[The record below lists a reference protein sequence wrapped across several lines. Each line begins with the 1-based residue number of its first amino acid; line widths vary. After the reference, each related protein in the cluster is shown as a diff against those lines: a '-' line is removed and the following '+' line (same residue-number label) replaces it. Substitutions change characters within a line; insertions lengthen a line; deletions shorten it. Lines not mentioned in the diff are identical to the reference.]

1 MTLRPLVVCLL
12 AIWLAGCE
20 MLPRPSFESPSERN
34 SAVTP
39 SNDCYAERPSFVDEG
54 CLLSNWV
61 DFGLASQRGDRAW
74 RNTML
79 ERLEGEAAERRLA
92 RAVALSWGNQR
103 QWKQASEL
111 FKADLSAAPRSLQP
125 LLRYWLNE
133 LERRRA
139 MVGRLSAAQS
149 SRADSE
155 ASRAALEEENADLQK
170 KLEALTAIEQSINMR
185 KQIEE

>member
-1 MTLRPLVVCLL
+1 MTLRPLVACLL

-20 MLPRPSFESPSERN
+20 MLPRPSFESSSDQARV
-34 SAVTP
+34 VT
-39 SNDCYAERPSFVDEG
+39 SSSGCQAERPSFVDDG
-54 CLLSNWV
+54 CLLDGWIG
-61 DFGLASQRGDRAW
+61 FGLASQRGDRAW

-79 ERLEGEAAERRLA
+79 KLLEGEAAERRLA

-185 KQIEE
+185 KQIED